1 MILETVQAVVD
12 VLNSKSWSVPF
23 TAVGVAVPDV
33 AASDLGQL
41 TVLVCPGSNEITR
54 ETRGSKQHEMRVDIG
69 LLKNLGRQRTDTV
82 QSLVNLMEEIADY
95 FLDHPL
101 ATATVI
107 SVAMDPLFDPEAL
120 RGQNGRFQSAIQLN
134 LLGRSK

>member
-23 TAVGVAVPDV
+23 TAVSVAVPDV

-41 TVLVCPGSNEITR
+41 TVLVCPGATEISR

-82 QSLVNLMEEIADY
+82 QALVNLMEEIADY
-95 FLDHPL
+95 FLDNPL

>member
-41 TVLVCPGSNEITR
+41 TVLVCPGATAISR

-69 LLKNLGRQRTDTV
+69 ILKNLGRQRVDSVTA
-82 QSLVNLMEEIADY
+82 LVVLMEEIADY
-95 FLDHPL
+95 FLDNSPAL
-101 ATATVI
+101 TKVQT
-107 SVAMDPLFDPEAL
+107 VAMDPIFDPEAL
-120 RGQNGRFQSAIQLN
+120 RGQNGRFQAAIQLN
-134 LLGRSK
+134 LLARSR